1 MAKSLLN
8 NLLGR
13 FGIRLDKSIT
23 KIVSD
28 KTFDIICAK
37 NRVISHHEITSNR
50 ILVTYTP
57 ILDPE
62 IIKSNKLDIL
72 KLASKYKDEGSQSS
86 DSTSI
91 PISAAVTAYGRIHIS
106 KIKLDILSKGGNI
119 FYSDTDS
126 IVTDMEL
133 PDSMVNSKEIG
144 KLKLENKVKK
154 VIFISA
160 KTYCLITE

>member
-28 KTFDIICAK
+28 KTFYIICAK

-57 ILDPE
+57 IVDP
-62 IIKSNKLDIL
+62 
-72 KLASKYKDEGSQSS
+72 
-86 DSTSI
+86 
-91 PISAAVTAYGRIHIS
+91 
-106 KIKLDILSKGGNI
+106 
-119 FYSDTDS
+119 
-126 IVTDMEL
+126 
-133 PDSMVNSKEIG
+133 
-144 KLKLENKVKK
+144 
-154 VIFISA
+154 
-160 KTYCLITE
+160 